1 MKEKKQ
7 NNESGKTIK
16 GSIQN
21 NFPKTK
27 EIHNSQ
33 FKQTPNP
40 RKNNTD
46 RHLFQI
52 TRLQ

>member
-1 MKEKKQ
+1 MKEKKKKQ

-27 EIHNSQ
+27 EIPNSQ

-40 RKNNTD
+40 RKNKHRSTSFSNN
-46 RHLFQI
+46 
-52 TRLQ
+52 